1 MRRRL
6 YIPQELIQAISAHIK
21 AAVPRAVEGYWS
33 ANEDEDVLTGH
44 LGACLK
50 IGSQKVRVVET
61 QSERPGDWTWSLD
74 YFKFR
79 GRGKNAT
86 ENILGADGLFELR
99 LQLGYRTETK
109 SLLFQAKKD
118 WESDPN
124 LVSQCIKLSTWRE
137 AAFVLNYT
145 PTAFEAFSIDQVLK
159 TRGSRPSATDLRSLG
174 DFLAGDFLECLVGDT
189 DLSYDPRA
197 RRLIWRAISGEIVS
211 TVFDVKHRMRFNVK
225 APPSSDHDRVDKHIP
240 NSEIHNY
247 RMEARDEEILSLES
261 GHSVKELKAARNDLS
276 LAYHPDRF
284 SEGDE
289 LLRKILNRRMQ
300 EINQAYERVYAHRE
314 PRK

>member
-6 YIPQELIQAISAHIK
+6 YIPQEVTRAMEEHIRAAI
-21 AAVPRAVEGYWS
+21 PRAVEGYWS

-50 IGSQKVRVVET
+50 IRSEQVRVVEL
-61 QSERPGDWTWSLD
+61 QSERPGNWTWSVD

-118 WESDPN
+118 WASHAD
-124 LVSQCIKLSTWRE
+124 LVAQCIKLSTWRE
-137 AAFVLNYT
+137 AAFVMNYT
-145 PTAFEAFSIDQVLK
+145 QTAFEAFSLDDVLK
-159 TRGSRPSATDLRSLG
+159 AGGSRPQNPDPRELG
-174 DFLAGDFLECLVGDT
+174 DFLARDFLECLVGDT

-197 RRLIWRAISGEIVS
+197 RRLIWRAVSGEIVA
-211 TVFDVKHRMRFNVK
+211 TVFEVKHRIRVNVK
-225 APPSSDHDRVDKHIP
+225 APPSSDHDRVDRQIP
-240 NSEIHNY
+240 NSQIHNF
-247 RMEARDEEILSLES
+247 RMEASDEEILSLPS
-261 GHSVKELKAARNDLS
+261 GYSAKELKASRKA
-276 LAYHPDRF
+276 LALVYHPDLYN
-284 SEGDE
+284 EADD
-289 LLRKILNRRMQ
+289 LLRQIINRRMQ
-300 EINQAYERVYAHRE
+300 EVNDAYERVYAHRAH
-314 PRK
+314 KK